1 MSNTIQIK
9 RSVSNVS
16 PAGALGTT
24 LLSKGELAWVDL
36 DTNSASAGTLYIGDA
51 ATGAVKTI
59 GGDKDGTWGKDFRTN
74 TALLGATTFAG
85 GQTGQPGSGTA
96 QYLVDPAWAPGSA
109 TAFPATR
116 LELATLAYVDAQ
128 VSTGALMASLGDAL
142 SPTTPG
148 TGNALG
154 AGQVMIYDDTA
165 TSNNGGT
172 GAWVNKDFQGDC
184 EVDKDG
190 NTVVTSVQANSIA
203 LGVDTTGQY
212 ASSISGT
219 AGEIDV
225 NTPNPDDDT
234 AYVVSL
240 AEHVTIRG
248 NLTVQ
253 GTTTEVQSTVVT
265 VEDPIFTVGEASAD
279 ALDRGISFKYT
290 QGTDGTNPGTQS
302 KGFFGYDRSVD
313 AFSAYINSDLS
324 TGSDDVFN
332 GTLADAVFSVIDGT
346 TINASVE
353 LTAPLATVVSVV
365 ATNLTGTLLTP
376 SQTNITELGTITLGT
391 WNATE
396 IAQDKGG
403 TGRTAFTAD
412 NDLLIGSGT
421 GGMTTLQMGTSDQY
435 LHVNNA
441 GTALEYTSV
450 MDGGTF

>member
-1 MSNTIQIK
+1 MANTIQIK

-36 DTNSASAGTLYIGDA
+36 DANNTAAGTLYIGDA
-51 ATGAVKTI
+51 DTGAVKTI

-74 TALLGATTFAG
+74 TALLGSTTFAG
-85 GQTGQPGSGTA
+85 GPGSA
-96 QYLVDPAWAPGSA
+96 KYLVDPAWAPGSGLGGMPSA
-109 TAFPATR
+109 

-128 VSTGALMASLGDAL
+128 VSSGALMASLGDAL
-142 SPTTPG
+142 QTAPLV
-148 TGNALG
+148 N
-154 AGQVMIYDDTA
+154 GQMMIWDATA

-172 GAWVNKDFQGDC
+172 GAWQNKDLQGDC
-184 EVDKDG
+184 TIDKDG
-190 NTVVTSVQANSIA
+190 NTVVTTVQANSVA
-203 LGVDTTGQY
+203 LGIDTTGQY
-212 ASSISGT
+212 ASVISGT

-225 NTPNPDDDT
+225 TIPNPDDET

-240 AEHVTIRG
+240 AQDVIIKG

-265 VEDPIFTVGEASAD
+265 VEDPIFTVGEAAAD
-279 ALDRGISFKYT
+279 SSDRGISFKYT
-290 QGTDGTNPGTQS
+290 QGTDGTNPGTAS

-353 LTAPLATVVSVV
+353 LTAPLATVNSVV
-365 ATNLTGTLLTP
+365 ATNLTGLLLTP
-376 SQTNITELGTITLGT
+376 SQTNITELGTITIGT

-396 IAQDKGG
+396 ISATYGG
-403 TGRTAFTAD
+403 TGLQGLAA
-412 NDLLIGSGT
+412 NEILIGSGT
-421 GGMTTLQMGTSDQY
+421 GVMSTLQMSTTGGDVLQ
-435 LHVNNA
+435 VNAA
-441 GTALEYTSV
+441 GTALVYGV
-450 MDGGTF
+450 LDGGTF

>member
-9 RSVSNVS
+9 RSSTSVVA
-16 PAGALGTT
+16 PAS
-24 LLSKGELAWVDL
+24 LSQGELAWVDL
-36 DTNSASAGTLYIGDA
+36 DPNSASAGTLYIGDA
-51 ATGAVKTI
+51 AAGAVKTI
-59 GGDKDGTWGKDFRTN
+59 GGDKDGTWGTDFRTN

-128 VSTGALMASLGDAL
+128 VSSGALMASLGDAL
-142 SPTTPG
+142 TPG
-148 TGNALG
+148 VSNPLG

-184 EVDKDG
+184 TVDKGG
-190 NTVVTSVQANSIA
+190 NTVVTSVQANSVA
-203 LGVDTTGQY
+203 LGVDTTGPY
-212 ASSISGT
+212 ASTISGT

-225 NTPNPDDDT
+225 NTPNQDDDT

-403 TGRTAFTAD
+403 TGRTAFTAN
-412 NDLLIGSGT
+412 NDLLIGSAT
-421 GGMTTLQMGTSDQY
+421 GAMTSLQMGTSDQY
-435 LHVNNA
+435 LHVNGA

-450 MDGGTF
+450 MDGGIF

>member
-36 DTNSASAGTLYIGDA
+36 DANSASAGTLYIGDA
-51 ATGAVKTI
+51 DTGAVKTI

-85 GQTGQPGSGTA
+85 GPGSA
-96 QYLVDPAWAPGSA
+96 KYLVDPAWAPGSA

-128 VSTGALMASLGDAL
+128 VSSGALMASLGDAL
-142 SPTTPG
+142 QTAPLV
-148 TGNALG
+148 N
-154 AGQVMIYDDTA
+154 GQMMIWDATA

-172 GAWVNKDFQGDC
+172 GAWQNKDLQGDC
-184 EVDKDG
+184 TIDAGG

-225 NTPNPDDDT
+225 NTPNADDDT

-279 ALDRGISFKYT
+279 SLDRGISFKYT
-290 QGTDGTNPGTQS
+290 QGSDGTNPGTQS

-313 AFSAYINSDLS
+313 AFSAYINSNLS

-353 LTAPLATVVSVV
+353 LTAPLATVTSVV
-365 ATNLTGTLLTP
+365 ATNLTGTLQTP
-376 SQTNITELGTITLGT
+376 SQTNITELGTITVGT

-403 TGRTAFTAD
+403 TGRTAFTAN
-412 NDLLIGSGT
+412 NDLLIGSAT
-421 GGMTTLQMGTSDQY
+421 GAMTSLQMGSGDQY